1 MAWDI
6 GYYNES
12 VRRDIDA
19 WPVGIRAMYTRITE
33 RMKAFGPNLG
43 MPYTRPMG
51 EGLFEI
57 RAKGK
62 EGIGRAFFCT
72 IIGQEIMVL
81 YAFIKKT
88 AQTPRRELEIAR
100 RRLREVRCEHTR

>member
-1 MAWDI
+1 
-6 GYYNES
+6 
-12 VRRDIDA
+12 
-19 WPVGIRAMYTRITE
+19 MYARITE

-72 IIGQEIMVL
+72 IIGQ
-81 YAFIKKT
+81 
-88 AQTPRRELEIAR
+88 
-100 RRLREVRCEHTR
+100 